1 LLHEI
6 DRAFQGYDRS
16 AVRHG
21 WLADR
26 GLNADAVQVRA
37 ANAAR
42 RSADASLGHVDL
54 GGFVSCAIEA
64 ETGNA
69 CTRAGVLR
77 LPAGWT
83 TGLDD
88 LPGYDAAAQTLRIT
102 HRRDRLRDGRGRSL
116 AFLGRAHPVVRRA
129 ISSVRRIDGAACD
142 NRVSAARAN
151 IGTPLSL
158 LLCFSAE
165 LHSARGADI
174 QRMIAV
180 LVPVSGAAVEIA
192 QSQQW
197 LRLADNDREIP
208 TAGLWRGLFAGWAV
222 RCRAD
227 AEAVATTAMQ
237 RVAGDVAAARWGATD
252 REAVELQRWLWLR
265 ADDICGAF
273 VLRTPDL
280 FGAVPADP
288 DWQLLGEP
296 LDRLAA
302 FAADGGNPAGR
313 RREADSVVSLFQR
326 RARER
331 EGRAALSPPVLLP
344 AGMLMLVPPG
354 CGV

>member
-1 LLHEI
+1 M
-6 DRAFQGYDRS
+6 RKP
-16 AVRHG
+16 
-21 WLADR
+21 
-26 GLNADAVQVRA
+26 
-37 ANAAR
+37 AAR
-42 RSADASLGHVDL
+42 VGER
-54 GGFVSCAIEA
+54 
-64 ETGNA
+64 A
-69 CTRAGVLR
+69 CCR
-77 LPAGWT
+77 LPADWT

-102 HRRDRLRDGRGRSL
+102 RKRDRLRDGHGRSL

-142 NRVSAARAN
+142 NRVSAARAD
-151 IGTPLSL
+151 IGGPLAL
-158 LLCFSAE
+158 LFCFSVE
-165 LHSARGADI
+165 LHSAGGVEI

-180 LVPVSGAAVEIA
+180 LVPVSGAAVEIP

-208 TAGLWRGLFAGWAV
+208 TTGLWRGLFAAWAV

-227 AEAVATTAMQ
+227 AEAVATAAMQ
-237 RVAGDVAAARWGATD
+237 RMAVEIAAARRGATD
-252 REAVELQRWLWLR
+252 REAAELERWLRLR
-265 ADDICGAF
+265 ADAICGAF
-273 VLRTPDL
+273 VLRTADL
-280 FGAVPADP
+280 FGAVPAGP

-302 FAADGGNPAGR
+302 FAADGRNLSAR

-326 RARER
+326 RVRER
-331 EGRAALSPPVLLP
+331 EGRAALSPPMLLP

-354 CGV
+354 YGV